1 MGATVLN
8 GKFSKV
14 TYGST
19 KILGA
24 GVFSLSGM
32 TRKTLESSEFGDDI
46 DVFEFGT
53 ADGGT
58 ITISNCLYDPTD
70 ATGQAMVDAL
80 VAGGLKSLGNNLTS
94 GLRFYVNSTSYRQVG
109 TSGHIL
115 VTGGYKLDVDRNGLA
130 RCGWE
135 GKVSGAPMVLYPL
148 A

>member
-1 MGATVLN
+1 MGVNVLN

-14 TYGST
+14 TYGTT
-19 KILGA
+19 KILGSGKFA
-24 GVFSLSGM
+24 LSGLS
-32 TRKTLESSEFGDDI
+32 RKTLDASEFGDDI

-58 ITISNCLYDPTD
+58 ISITDALYDPTD
-70 ATGQAMVDAL
+70 STGQVMLDAL
-80 VAGGLKSLGNNLTS
+80 IAGELKSLGNNLTS
-94 GLRFYVNSTSYRQVG
+94 GLRFYINSTSYRQVG

-115 VTGGYKLDVDRNGLA
+115 VTSGYKLDVERNGLA
-130 RCGWE
+130 KCGWE